1 MDESNIQLLEI
12 NYIKNNYDSYFGN
25 YRTYSTFKEW
35 IKIYSEELNFYYY
48 KGYVYNELQ
57 LESTYDRTN
66 SYFKKNGSNWLTVS
80 KFDSELIKLDY
91 KLLSINDPNDI
102 SKESLS
108 EIKLNFILQNDD
120 IKYDSLYEIEFKL
133 KDFWIKN

>member
-1 MDESNIQLLEI
+1 M
-12 NYIKNNYDSYFGN
+12 
-25 YRTYSTFKEW
+25 
-35 IKIYSEELNFYYY
+35 
-48 KGYVYNELQ
+48 
-57 LESTYDRTN
+57 ESTYDRTN

-91 KLLSINDPNDI
+91 KLLSLNDPNDI
-102 SKESLS
+102 TKESLS
-108 EIKLNFILQNDD
+108 EIKLKFILQNED